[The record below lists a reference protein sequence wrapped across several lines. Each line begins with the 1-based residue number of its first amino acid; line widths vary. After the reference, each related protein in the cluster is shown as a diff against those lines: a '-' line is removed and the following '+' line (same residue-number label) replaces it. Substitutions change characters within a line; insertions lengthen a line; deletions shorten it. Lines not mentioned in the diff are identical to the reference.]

1 MKFIRII
8 PHEKLQHL
16 IECYWII
23 ESDDAKPH
31 LEKIIPDGFTEL
43 IFHYGDAYRSKI
55 SGTWRTQGP
64 NLLAGQISNYFYLE
78 NTGVSGIIAVKF
90 KPAALT
96 QLFGLDMSQY
106 TDQIA
111 DVGTTE
117 KQLLELRDKIV
128 PLGNEHQSKEILDNY
143 FLEISQHITKSPV
156 TIAID
161 LIFSTNGMA
170 SVKELTKAAGIGERQ
185 LERLFKRY
193 VGLSPKYY
201 ARIIRFNYIFQLIQ
215 SKKTPWA
222 EIVYQSGYYD
232 QSHFIRNFKAF
243 TGEDPTSYFFDEDN
257 MANFFLKK

>member
-1 MKFIRII
+1 MKFIRIA

-23 ESDDAKPH
+23 ESDEPTPH

-55 SGTWRTQGP
+55 SGAWRRQGS

-78 NTGVSGIIAVKF
+78 NTGTSGIIAVKF

-111 DVGTTE
+111 DVVSTE
-117 KQLLELRDKIV
+117 KQLLELRDKII
-128 PLGNEHQSKEILDNY
+128 PFENEHRSKEILDNY
-143 FLEISQHITKSPV
+143 FIEISRDITESPV
-156 TIAID
+156 TAAID
-161 LIFSTNGMA
+161 LVFKTNGMA
-170 SVKELTKAAGIGERQ
+170 SVKELAGAAGVGERQ

-201 ARIIRFNYIFQLIQ
+201 ARIIRFNYIFQFIQ
-215 SKKTPWA
+215 SKNTPWA